1 MTLWDT
7 ASVSLGQVRL
17 AVGED
22 LGLQVM
28 DKLENCWRSG
38 HVSAQKLVVAERRNA
53 YLNHGNYSSFVFILI
68 FELNSCSLPAPIFD
82 F

>member
-22 LGLQVM
+22 LGLHVV
-28 DKLENCWRSG
+28 DELEDCWSSG
-38 HVSAQKLVVAERRNA
+38 HVSAQKLVVAESTNA
-53 YLNHGNYSSFVFILI
+53 YLNHGNYSSLVGGTFTHFL
-68 FELNSCSLPAPIFD
+68 
-82 F
+82 